1 MASTT
6 STEIINVLGNKYNPE
21 ILTATN
27 EPQSAQQISE
37 RLDVPIATA
46 YRRID
51 ELTEAGLLRHE
62 DRVLSDEHRRTN
74 VYRRNVDEIRIDF
87 HNEEMSVAVE
97 ERTRVKN
104 KLDDV
109 WRTLSES

>member
-1 MASTT
+1 MASP
-6 STEIINVLGNKYNPE
+6 EILEVLGNKYNPD
-21 ILTATN
+21 ILSATD

-37 RLDVPIATA
+37 ELDVPIATA

-51 ELTEAGLLRHE
+51 ELTETGLLRHE

-74 VYRRNVDEIRIDF
+74 VYRRGVDEIRITF
-87 HNEEMSVAVE
+87 TSGSISVTVE
-97 ERTRVKN
+97 ERTQVKN
-104 KLDDV
+104 KLDEV